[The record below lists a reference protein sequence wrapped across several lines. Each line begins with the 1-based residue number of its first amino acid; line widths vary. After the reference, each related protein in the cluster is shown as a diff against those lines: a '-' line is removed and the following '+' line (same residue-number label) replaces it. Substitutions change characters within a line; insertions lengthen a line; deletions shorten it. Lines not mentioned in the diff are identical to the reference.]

1 MHYIYVKTMATAMR
15 EEEKS
20 GANKF
25 EITIPRERLLTDE
38 ETKEERRE

>member
-1 MHYIYVKTMATAMR
+1 MVMANGK
-15 EEEKS
+15 EEKS

-38 ETKEERRE
+38 EMKDERREQKIRRTRR